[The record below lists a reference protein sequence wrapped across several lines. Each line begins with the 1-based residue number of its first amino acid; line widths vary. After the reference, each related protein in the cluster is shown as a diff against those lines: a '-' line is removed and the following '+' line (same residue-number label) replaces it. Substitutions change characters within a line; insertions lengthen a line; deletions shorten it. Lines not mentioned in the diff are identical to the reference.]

1 MATQADLDRL
11 QRAFIAADN
20 AGDVEDARVFAAE
33 IRRLT
38 GGGQEPPT
46 AAPQATP
53 AAQQQPEPDTY
64 LTRSLDGLKQA
75 VGSGPDLGKF
85 VADNFMTGVKA
96 AVQGIPFVGPYT
108 DNLYAEANSA
118 LTGRNPEEV
127 RREYMAPV
135 EAMNPYVRAA
145 AQVAGGVTSTG
156 IPGVGKLI
164 EYAATRP
171 ALLTPIIAAIESV
184 ISGPGR
190 RDSGK
195 PIVGDIVENGVNDAI
210 VGAAGGAGGLVAG
223 KLLGVGAQ
231 GLEDV
236 SRIARGRP
244 LSPFRGKGAAEA
256 HERVAEAIRNNAPLA
271 PIRADR
277 PLLDQPA
284 GAALSKQVV
293 NFGDESAGKVVAAAK
308 TRMADR
314 SATRAA
320 GSAFQEL
327 GIVPLGVRTA
337 PKEVAKSPSVSS
349 NRIASLLGNPDMKKI
364 VERVRRDLRFDGI
377 GDGNLT
383 FIHEVNTR
391 LSKAAGKVGKKSP
404 EKAENMKVLSA
415 ALSDAIDDA
424 VPGYKA
430 AQAGYQR
437 AAAETRT
444 AQEMARA
451 AGGSAKFVKGDRG
464 VPFFNIGNSASGTPE
479 GMKFRAITNIAA
491 HIAERIGLSSDKQAN
506 AIIARILTETDPEQI
521 AAAIAAVGKPVGGR
535 PYRPMTVFQGNNA
548 LLPWRNEEAR

>member
-1 MATQADLDRL
+1 MPTADDYAAAFLKEHEAGNRERAQIFADAYREALAEEQASSAPQQPAVAAQAD
-11 QRAFIAADN
+11 
-20 AGDVEDARVFAAE
+20 
-33 IRRLT
+33 
-38 GGGQEPPT
+38 
-46 AAPQATP
+46 P

-64 LTRSLDGLKQA
+64 LTRSLGGLKRA
-75 VGSGPDLGKF
+75 VGSGPGLGKF

-135 EAMNPYVRAA
+135 EAMNPFVRAA

-195 PIVGDIVENGVNDAI
+195 PIVDDIIENGVGDAV

-236 SRIARGRP
+236 YRIARGRP

-256 HERVAEAIRNNAPLA
+256 QERVAEAIRNNAPLA
-271 PIRADR
+271 PVRADR

-337 PKEVAKSPSVSS
+337 PGEVARSPSVSS

-383 FIHEVNTR
+383 FLHEVNTR
-391 LSKAAGKVGKKSP
+391 LAKAAGKANP
-404 EKAENMKVLSA
+404 AKAENIQVLRA
-415 ALSDAIDDA
+415 ALSDAIEEVA
-424 VPGYKA
+424 PGYKA
-430 AQAGYQR
+430 AQAAYR
-437 AAAETRT
+437 AAAAEAKA
-444 AQEMARA
+444 AQEMAKA

>member
-38 GGGQEPPT
+38 GGGQEPPA

-53 AAQQQPEPDTY
+53 AAPRQPEPDTY
-64 LTRSLDGLKQA
+64 LTRSLDGLKRA

-85 VADNFMTGVKA
+85 VADNFMTGMKA
-96 AVQGIPFVGPYT
+96 AAQGVPFVGHYT

-145 AQVAGGVTSTG
+145 AQVTGGVASTG
-156 IPGVGKLI
+156 VPGVGKLI

-184 ISGPGR
+184 VSGPGR

-195 PIVGDIVENGVNDAI
+195 PIVDDIVENGVGDAI

-256 HERVAEAIRNNAPLA
+256 QERVAEAIRNNAPLA

-284 GAALSKQVV
+284 GAALGKQVV

-308 TRMADR
+308 ARIADT
-314 SATRAA
+314 SANKVA
-320 GSAFQEL
+320 GEAFQNI
-327 GIVPLGVRTA
+327 GIIPLGARTT
-337 PKEVAKSPSVSS
+337 PGEVAKSATISS
-349 NRIASLLGNPDMKKI
+349 NRVSGLLGHPDMKKI
-364 VERVRRDLRFDGI
+364 VERTKRDLRFDGVK
-377 GDGNLT
+377 DLERNLT
-383 FIHEVNTR
+383 FVHEVIVR
-391 LSKAAGKVGKKSP
+391 LAKASGKAKP
-404 EKAENMKVLSA
+404 AKAENMQVLRA
-415 ALSDAIDDA
+415 ALSDAVEEVA
-424 VPGYKA
+424 PGYKA

-444 AQEMARA
+444 AQEMAKA

-491 HIAERIGLSSDKQAN
+491 HIAERIGLSSDKQTN